1 MIGLSVSAVLPLL
14 TIVLIDQ
21 RVLIGWSLSSLLV
34 FRIHVRRI
42 EVVLPVSI
50 AVQLKQVWDRAF
62 DLAYFITPD
71 KGTAASITS
80 RAFLKLEVA
89 ATAQNKRLY
98 YKPAKRG
105 TRTASDVTRTKIS
118 LREDHLLQRL
128 IYIESEPYERA
139 VEAGQAIN
147 DEGMIV
153 HYVKHLARITIKRNS
168 FYVALGLCR
177 LLYDYSTAQAMEIYN
192 VVVQDPDRVKDDYYY
207 RSRKSRLV
215 DEINERFGE
224 LIQLTR
230 GARGEERIQSG
241 EITPEQ
247 ANIVLDC
254 LRRFVPWETKCILP
268 TNFDPTSVEIPELS
282 SGGGVSDEIV
292 EINRVHS
299 LLDPACYEQ
308 LVTSL
313 RLGLPSEKLR
323 VPKFFLQKGG
333 NDLTGDGNDR
343 RRPPRMTDA
352 DLEALKNSLADQS
365 SRRKR
370 TLAGVMAIVVDGMEH
385 AQFDPSKRSKTL
397 LTIKNDA
404 ELVEVYARQPS
415 GDLLLA
421 THFLNID
428 DPLDG
433 SRASTAEI
441 VLEGGQKLTFTV
453 SSEPGLQS
461 AGSIRLEIGY
471 RETAPLRWFALSFLK
486 LRQNI
491 AREGLI
497 ANPLRMPVL
506 GAALSIVL
514 LAMTSTG
521 IWIALRQRKSKD
533 QGPEVALNLTVPDV
547 SNVNKGSVPA
557 LQQFAVNKEP
567 IPAADPKSTG
577 SNENTNRSLGFGIKG
592 FGPGTKIPG
601 AKETH
606 DRSVDKVP
614 GMRTRRQVV
623 PSNDDAGNV
632 PELTRTAVGNRSQS
646 AIVDLSKVRKVYVEP
661 IGDGESI
668 QHLAAML
675 KSDARL
681 FSKWLIVD
689 TKDNA
694 DAVLKLKSPVRKSSK
709 SATPG
714 GAVATGLNQV
724 ETTDQYFDGPVVVQL
739 VNEDGV
745 ILWPLRKRDSS
756 GRYKGKVNQIAGK
769 IAGDLSLDVGRSNR
783 VN

>member
-1 MIGLSVSAVLPLL
+1 
-14 TIVLIDQ
+14 
-21 RVLIGWSLSSLLV
+21 
-34 FRIHVRRI
+34 
-42 EVVLPVSI
+42 
-50 AVQLKQVWDRAF
+50 
-62 DLAYFITPD
+62 
-71 KGTAASITS
+71 AA
-80 RAFLKLEVA
+80 
-89 ATAQNKRLY
+89 AQNKRLY

-105 TRTASDVTRTKIS
+105 SGAACDVTRTKIS

-128 IYIESEPYERA
+128 IYIESEPFERA
-139 VEAGQAIN
+139 KEAGQAID
-147 DEGMIV
+147 DEAMIV

-177 LLYDYSTAQAMEIYN
+177 LLYNYSTAQAMEIYN
-192 VVVQDPDRVKDDYYY
+192 VVVQDPERVKDDYYY

-241 EITPEQ
+241 EINPEQ
-247 ANIVLDC
+247 ADVVLDC

-282 SGGGVSDEIV
+282 SGGSVTDEIV

-313 RLGLPSEKLR
+313 RLDLPSEKLR
-323 VPKFFLQKGG
+323 IPKFFLQKGG

-343 RRPPRMTDA
+343 RRPPRMNDA
-352 DLEALKNSLADQS
+352 DLEVLKNSLADQS

-370 TLAGVMAIVVDGMEH
+370 TFAGVMAIVVDGMEY
-385 AQFDPSKRSKTL
+385 AQFDPGKGSKTL

-404 ELVEVYARQPS
+404 ELVEVYARQPA

-428 DPLDG
+428 DQLE
-433 SRASTAEI
+433 SSQSSTAEI

-453 SSEPGLQS
+453 SSEPGLQP

-471 RETAPLRWFALSFLK
+471 KETAALRWFALSILK

-491 AREGLI
+491 GGI
-497 ANPLRMPVL
+497 GSVANPLRLPVL
-506 GAALSIVL
+506 GAALSIIL

-521 IWIALRQRKSKD
+521 IWIAIRQRKSEVR
-533 QGPEVALNLTVPDV
+533 GPEVAQNLSAPGV
-547 SNVNKGSVPA
+547 SNVEKGSVSA
-557 LQQFAVNKEP
+557 LQQLAANKEA
-567 IPAADPKSTG
+567 IPAAEPKSTG
-577 SNENTNRSLGFGIKG
+577 TNENTNRRLGFGIKG

-601 AKETH
+601 ASETH
-606 DRSVDKVP
+606 DRNIDKVP
-614 GMRTRRQVV
+614 GVRNRRQVV
-623 PSNDDAGNV
+623 PPNDDTGNV
-632 PELTRTAVGNRSQS
+632 LELTRTAVGNRSQS
-646 AIVDLSKVRKVYVEP
+646 AIVELSKVRKVYVEP

-668 QHLAAML
+668 QHLATML
-675 KSDARL
+675 RSDARL

-689 TKDNA
+689 NKDNA
-694 DAVLKLKSPVRKSSK
+694 DAVLKLKGPSRKSGK
-709 SATPG
+709 STAPG
-714 GAVATGLNQV
+714 GALATGPDQV
-724 ETTDQYFDGPVVVQL
+724 ETSDQYFDGLVVVQL

-745 ILWPLRKRDSS
+745 VLWPLRKRESA
-756 GRYKGKVNQIAGK
+756 GRYKGKVNQMAGK
-769 IAGDLSLDVGRSNR
+769 IAGDLSLDVSRSNR
-783 VN
+783 VK